1 MLQQE
6 IDASNFFIAY
16 QSTKQQRSPGRYCK
30 KSSWSTSHHR
40 HKGTRSGVD
49 AAQRLVDARRDFFDL
64 IQNELSNIEMEDNS
78 TRKIYAITG
87 HGVPNSLIQHMLNVA
102 RNWLLYHPSTTTNN
116 KEEIGHTT
124 KQSSSSMSNQ
134 ILFSNQHNSTL
145 LNQDQIKI
153 IDMHGITQT
162 LLSLPNEW
170 ENDLELY
177 MVVMHRIGSRLA
189 SMAMQPNMN
198 NCNAYLFDSN
208 NSTDDVDDGDVYVG
222 KPEKIDDT
230 LGIGSSVV
238 TPSQLRQWNVTIMK
252 GESLPL
258 SLLPG
263 CNNNHDVKRRK
274 QTEGNLTIEWKKQRN
289 DCWSVVL
296 RLQDEGQS
304 ERDDPISLVF
314 DGVYGGL

>member
-87 HGVPNSLIQHMLNVA
+87 HGVPNSLIQHMINVA
-102 RNWLLYHPSTTTNN
+102 RSWLLYHPSKHREN
-116 KEEIGHTT
+116 GHTN
-124 KQSSSSMSNQ
+124 KQSSMSNQ
-134 ILFSNQHNSTL
+134 ILFTNEHNSTL

-189 SMAMQPNMN
+189 SMAMPPNMN

-238 TPSQLRQWNVTIMK
+238 TPSQLRQWKVTIMK

-263 CNNNHDVKRRK
+263 CSTKSNDKRRK
-274 QTEGNLTIEWKKQRN
+274 HTEGNLTIEWKKKRN

>member
-1 MLQQE
+1 MHLT
-6 IDASNFFIAY
+6 FYIAY

-87 HGVPNSLIQHMLNVA
+87 HGVPNSLIQHMVNVA
-102 RNWLLYHPSTTTNN
+102 RSWLLYHPSTTNN
-116 KEEIGHTT
+116 SEKIGHTT

-134 ILFSNQHNSTL
+134 ILFTNQHNSTL
-145 LNQDQIKI
+145 LNHDQIKI

-162 LLSLPNEW
+162 LFSLPNEW

-198 NCNAYLFDSN
+198 NNAYLFDSN
-208 NSTDDVDDGDVYVG
+208 NSTDDVDDGDTYVG

-238 TPSQLRQWNVTIMK
+238 TPSQLRQWKVTIMK

-263 CNNNHDVKRRK
+263 CNNQHDFKRRK
-274 QTEGNLTIEWKKQRN
+274 QTEGNLTIEWQKKRE
-289 DCWSVVL
+289 DCWNVIL

-304 ERDDPISLVF
+304 EGPISLVF
-314 DGVYGGL
+314 DGQYVPP